1 MRRKPMQGGGRPNH
15 SGGGHNGGQRRSN
28 GGGGGGYNANRP
40 RKNYPQLREKY
51 INQAKDAL
59 SGGDRVMAEYYFQH
73 ADHCYRMMMEEGY
86 RPQTQQQQQEQ
97 GQQDAQDGTNSNGD
111 QQQAQSPADDGMP
124 EAGALPT
131 FLTMGYT
138 AAAAVS
144 NVEQAAAAPDQ
155 GNWEEN

>member
-15 SGGGHNGGQRRSN
+15 SGGGHSGGQRRSN
-28 GGGGGGYNANRP
+28 GGGGGYNANRP

-86 RPQTQQQQQEQ
+86 RPQTQQQQQDNVQ
-97 GQQDAQDGTNSNGD
+97 QDGTNSNNE
-111 QQQAQSPADDGMP
+111 QPQSQPSADDGMP

-138 AAAAVS
+138 AAAAVN